1 MVGGGTEKKKSREG
15 AGHRLECSC
24 DFSISRTVQGTFPAG
39 HLSAVLNPAVQI
51 TSIVS
56 IVKAG
61 LSLG

>member
-1 MVGGGTEKKKSREG
+1 MQAIGLN
-15 AGHRLECSC
+15 AAAI
-24 DFSISRTVQGTFPAG
+24 FFISRAVQGTFPAG